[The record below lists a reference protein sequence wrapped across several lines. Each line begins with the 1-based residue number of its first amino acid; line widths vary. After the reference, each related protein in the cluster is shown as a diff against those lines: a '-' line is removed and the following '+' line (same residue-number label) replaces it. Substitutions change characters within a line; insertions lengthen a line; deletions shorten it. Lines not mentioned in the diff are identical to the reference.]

1 MSITRLGHIG
11 LVVPDVD
18 RYAAFLV
25 DGLGLREVAREP
37 DHLLLG
43 LNSRHHQVR
52 LSEGPYGCDGI
63 GFDVTDAAGLAALR
77 ERIESAGLAITRDTP
92 VHPSIAEGFSFAVPG
107 GPSVELCVG
116 AATAPDLAGD
126 PLDHYRVKHGR
137 TTKLRKLG
145 HVSVGSPDPA
155 SVQRLF
161 VEVLGFRVS
170 DRFGDVLTWAR
181 CNSDHHTV
189 GFAPAAAPGA
199 QHVAYELESFA
210 HYEELADRL
219 AQRGTRLLWGPG
231 RHGPGNNLFVYFL
244 DPEGGMI
251 EVYSDM
257 VRIENDADYV
267 AHEWDDLQMVGNSW
281 GPLPDPAWATM
292 LTPFVPA

>member
-1 MSITRLGHIG
+1 MTITRIGHVG

-25 DGLGLREVAREP
+25 DGLGLHEVAREG
-37 DHLLLG
+37 DHVLLG

-52 LSEGPYGCDGI
+52 LTEGPYGCDGV
-63 GFDVTDAAGLAALR
+63 GFDVSDAAALADWRERITAAGLQ
-77 ERIESAGLAITRDTP
+77 ITRDTP
-92 VHPSIAEGFSFAVPG
+92 VHASAQDGFSFEMPA
-107 GPSVELCVG
+107 GPTVELCAGV
-116 AATAPDLAGD
+116 ALAPALAGD
-126 PLDHYRVKHGR
+126 PLDHYRAKDRGPA
-137 TTKLRKLG
+137 KLRKLG
-145 HVSVGSPDPA
+145 HVSIGSPDPA
-155 SVQRLF
+155 AVQRVF
-161 VEVLGFRVS
+161 VDVLGFRIS

-181 CNSDHHTV
+181 CNSDHHSV

-219 AQRGTRLLWGPG
+219 AQRGTRLIWGPG

-257 VRIENDADYV
+257 VRIEDEAGYV
-267 AHEWDDLQMVGNSW
+267 AHEWDDLQAVGNSW
-281 GPLPDPAWATM
+281 GPLPDPSWAEM
-292 LTPFVPA
+292 LTPFSRR